1 MSGVRAS
8 PPVLKK
14 NFTKIIVKY
23 IKRKVVKNINM
34 GIANYIKESYR
45 ELTQEVTWISLEEG
59 QKQTV
64 LVIVF
69 TIIFSLAVFITDKF
83 FQTLLDNI
91 FRIFS

>member
-1 MSGVRAS
+1 
-8 PPVLKK
+8 
-14 NFTKIIVKY
+14 
-23 IKRKVVKNINM
+23 M

>member
-1 MSGVRAS
+1 
-8 PPVLKK
+8 
-14 NFTKIIVKY
+14 
-23 IKRKVVKNINM
+23 M
-34 GIANYIKESYR
+34 GIVNYIKESYR
-45 ELTQEVTWISLEEG
+45 ELTQEVTWISLEEA

-91 FRIFS
+91 FRFFS